1 MGRRGCDTAEDDFGY
16 AESIAGTKDTA
27 YIIKRPHTV
36 KNDHQRQ
43 FLSIM
48 KLLYA
53 DAVHLG
59 YLELTIRHLKGL
71 EIELGRDIQHTL
83 DGTDGF
89 LGNFR

>member
-1 MGRRGCDTAEDDFGY
+1 MGRCGCDAAEDDFGY
-16 AESIAGTKDTA
+16 TESIAGTKDTA
-27 YIIKRPHTV
+27 YIIKRSHTV

-43 FLSIM
+43 FFSIM
-48 KLLYA
+48 KLLHA

-71 EIELGRDIQHTL
+71 EIELGRDIQHAF

-89 LGNFR
+89 LGYLR